1 MDFLYTLFIK
11 IFSNFLMIFAGI
23 SGVRTCNPRDN
34 YMHFTGYILRHGDP
48 PHFLWGENLQCRSN
62 GKTISHLQ
70 MDIFCHFDFSHNRW
84 NDIKDEHQNVKI
96 FKNLSPNEI
105 LVKHIYVYCEAVPS
119 EISMLTCRR
128 KKGLSKNP

>member
-1 MDFLYTLFIK
+1 
-11 IFSNFLMIFAGI
+11 
-23 SGVRTCNPRDN
+23 
-34 YMHFTGYILRHGDP
+34 
-48 PHFLWGENLQCRSN
+48 
-62 GKTISHLQ
+62 
-70 MDIFCHFDFSHNRW
+70 MDIFYHFDFSHNRR
-84 NDIKDEHQNVKI
+84 NDIKDEHQNVKM